1 MTTVTSRRVGW
12 ALVLAA
18 ALSGGPAQGQAAQQ
32 SDELDLLAQ
41 ENLVYSAARYAQTI
55 AATPANV
62 SVISR
67 ADIRRYGY
75 RSVQAALASLPG
87 VFDAASQW
95 PAQGV
100 SGIAVPGDF
109 GSRLLYLVNGMPIY
123 EPTYGG
129 FFLDYLDIDSIERIE
144 FVKGPGSA
152 LYGSG
157 AVLGLVNLI
166 TRGSHDPASSAAAL
180 ELASHKSAKLFGS
193 HQVHSKGRDLY
204 LAASVASSRGRNIY
218 LPEFD
223 RPEFDQARY
232 HGVAA
237 GNDGARTARVFGRVA
252 RDGMWFQALA
262 VSASKRDPL
271 ASYGSVFNAR
281 LALRES
287 MAALEAGMARELGQ
301 GGLVTARA
309 YLFDTAERGDYPYAI
324 SRSRG
329 AQPDYINVSD
339 LSSRQHG
346 IELRYDRYFAH
357 GHHVLAGVEA
367 KQINYVHQV
376 GDQPGMQRSGVL
388 SVNMRSHYR
397 QWAVFA
403 QDEMRMG
410 PGKLFIGAR
419 FDSYQGFSRGVSSR
433 LSPRL
438 AYVHDLASGPTFKI
452 MYGEAYRAPTIYESR
467 YQDGRP
473 AASTIWENS
482 DLRPE
487 RSQSLEAM
495 LIGQTGDA
503 LEWRVAAFMKH
514 LHETPV
520 QVVTPAYQGVAC
532 GLGPDAC
539 IQYRNSK
546 DRQQV
551 HGIEF
556 DIRLRDGDQGDLY
569 ASAVLQSGRNE
580 FGRLTSSPRRQ
591 FKAGI
596 SRALPWRGADAAL
609 EAQYISAVPGRAD
622 NAFTARVRIDGYLLL
637 NGVFNVALADGWRV
651 SLRADNLLDRD
662 YDTVAS
668 RELQPLLRVP
678 ADGRRAAL
686 QLQREF

>member
-18 ALSGGPAQGQAAQQ
+18 ALSGGAAHGQAAQQ

-180 ELASHKSAKLFGS
+180 DLGSHKSAKLFGS
-193 HQVHSKGRDLY
+193 HQVHTQGRDLY
-204 LAASVASSRGRNIY
+204 LAASVASSRGRDIY
-218 LPEFD
+218 LPELD
-223 RPEFDQARY
+223 RPEFNQARY

-262 VSASKRDPL
+262 
-271 ASYGSVFNAR
+271 SYGSVFNAR

-287 MAALEAGMARELGQ
+287 MAAVEAGMARELGQ
-301 GGLVTARA
+301 GGLLTARA
-309 YLFDTAERGDYPYAI
+309 YLFDTSERGDYPYAM

-346 IELRYDRYFAH
+346 IELRYDRFFAH

-367 KQINYVHQV
+367 KQI
-376 GDQPGMQRSGVL
+376 S
-388 SVNMRSHYR
+388 
-397 QWAVFA
+397 
-403 QDEMRMG
+403 
-410 PGKLFIGAR
+410 
-419 FDSYQGFSRGVSSR
+419 
-433 LSPRL
+433 
-438 AYVHDLASGPTFKI
+438 
-452 MYGEAYRAPTIYESR
+452 
-467 YQDGRP
+467 
-473 AASTIWENS
+473 
-482 DLRPE
+482 
-487 RSQSLEAM
+487 
-495 LIGQTGDA
+495 
-503 LEWRVAAFMKH
+503 
-514 LHETPV
+514 
-520 QVVTPAYQGVAC
+520 
-532 GLGPDAC
+532 
-539 IQYRNSK
+539 
-546 DRQQV
+546 
-551 HGIEF
+551 
-556 DIRLRDGDQGDLY
+556 
-569 ASAVLQSGRNE
+569 
-580 FGRLTSSPRRQ
+580 
-591 FKAGI
+591 
-596 SRALPWRGADAAL
+596 
-609 EAQYISAVPGRAD
+609 
-622 NAFTARVRIDGYLLL
+622 
-637 NGVFNVALADGWRV
+637 
-651 SLRADNLLDRD
+651 
-662 YDTVAS
+662 
-668 RELQPLLRVP
+668 
-678 ADGRRAAL
+678 
-686 QLQREF
+686 